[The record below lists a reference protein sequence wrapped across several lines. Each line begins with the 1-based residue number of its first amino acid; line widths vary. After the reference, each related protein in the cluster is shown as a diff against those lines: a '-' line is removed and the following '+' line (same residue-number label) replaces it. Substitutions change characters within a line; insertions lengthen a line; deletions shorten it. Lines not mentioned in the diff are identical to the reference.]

1 MPIIDCQIYVQYFSR
16 RFTLKHILPNIQLP
30 AIIKVY
36 SRGANVTEVTMVMN
50 MSTVKGVP
58 KGGAMITSHWM
69 DVVRQNDIKKNQKYV
84 FWFRKQGESGLKIMI
99 DSV

>member
-1 MPIIDCQIYVQYFSR
+1 
-16 RFTLKHILPNIQLP
+16 
-30 AIIKVY
+30 
-36 SRGANVTEVTMVMN
+36 MVMN
-50 MSTVKGVP
+50 MSTLKGVP

-84 FWFRKQGESGLKIMI
+84 FWFRKQGESGLKIML